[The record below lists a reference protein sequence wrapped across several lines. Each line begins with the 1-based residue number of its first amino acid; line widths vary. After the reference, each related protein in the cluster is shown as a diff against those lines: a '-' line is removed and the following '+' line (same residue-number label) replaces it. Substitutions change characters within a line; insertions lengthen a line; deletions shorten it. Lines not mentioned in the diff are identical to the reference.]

1 MSKTTG
7 KNYFNGT
14 VVFGL
19 NNSDPM
25 NAVAVYRKGIVLN
38 DTNFKPHNWKNGS
51 GKGQVRNYPIGVIE
65 MMTKNEIASEMG
77 VKKLKSSQNG
87 YRKFLNTKIGD
98 VLVITYDTNR
108 TNWTEANQLGFI
120 DRAKKIHI

>member
-1 MSKTTG
+1 MTKKG

-51 GKGQVRNYPIGVIE
+51 GKSQVRNHLIGEIE
-65 MMTKNEIASEMG
+65 IMTKNEIASEMG
-77 VKKLKSSQNG
+77 IKKLKSSQNG

>member
-1 MSKTTG
+1 MSKKEKT
-7 KNYFNGT
+7 YFNGT

-25 NAVAVYRKGIVLN
+25 NIVAVYRKGIVLN
-38 DTNFKPHNWKNGS
+38 DTNFRPHNWLNGS
-51 GKGQVRNYPIGVIE
+51 GKNQVRNYLIGQSE
-65 MMTKNEIASEMG
+65 TMTKNEIASEMG
-77 VKKLKSSQNG
+77 ISKLKSSQNG

-108 TNWTEANQLGFI
+108 TNWTEANKLGFI